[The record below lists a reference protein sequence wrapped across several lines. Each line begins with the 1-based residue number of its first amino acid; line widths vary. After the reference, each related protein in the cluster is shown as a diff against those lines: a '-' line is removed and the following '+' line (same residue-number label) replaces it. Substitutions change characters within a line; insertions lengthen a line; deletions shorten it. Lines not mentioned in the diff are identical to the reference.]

1 MISVS
6 DDFKK
11 AIKEN
16 DRRIYGYVDVKYQNK
31 SFDKVETQIPTRLDI
46 LSNNWLS
53 VNKKIVQ
60 KYATLENNY
69 TLLDGSFMVW
79 NENSLVENGYATQDI
94 FENINDN
101 TIIITNNSTTTSSKG
116 VSIYFKENL
125 PFNFNVTINFR
136 DGNSIIDE
144 VRNNQTYNYQYI
156 FTDEKV
162 INNVEIQI
170 LNVEFPKNRLRI
182 ASVDFNIGDVYEGE
196 ELISFDVTEE
206 LDLMIE
212 NLPINTCTI
221 NLNNYPNSHGE
232 SKFDV
237 ISPNSIVNYLDNN
250 TMIEPYIGV
259 LTEDNGVEYVPMGI
273 FYLSNWDS
281 NPEGNVTMN
290 GKSVLSKIEAM
301 TIPAKG
307 GFFAITMPDDLSDYL
322 TNNTPYNFSILNGY
336 YAFNNSELIISNL
349 MEYIKLLLVFNNIIV
364 WDENDYVI
372 RKFYV
377 DRYNTIGTKNINEN
391 SVDKISQKELLQDV
405 NYNTRST
412 IHQLNITYKSIS
424 QMGATQTE
432 TIINDTHTLLNAE
445 EYIWYKVSDNKR
457 IWDNNPVF
465 NYSVVSGSASASLV
479 DKNYYF
485 MVVKVT
491 GTIGSTIQITY
502 TNRTQNED
510 KVIKKSVTQISPTG
524 DNLDIDISSFGYAYP
539 EYLSL
544 IQKYYMKMDKPYK
557 VTSSTIGDPS
567 LEIGD
572 VVSIQTRYKNV
583 NNGYRNFII
592 TKQHFKFDG
601 GLTCELEGVGD

>member
-94 FENINDN
+94 FENINNN
-101 TIIITNNSTTTSSKG
+101 TIIITNNSTNTSSKG

-156 FTDEKV
+156 FTEEKV

-182 ASVDFNIGDVYEGE
+182 ASVDFNMGDVYEGE
-196 ELISFDVTEE
+196 ELLSFDVTEE

-237 ISPNSIVNYLDNN
+237 INPNSIVNYLDNN

-259 LTEDNGVEYVPMGI
+259 LTENSGVEYVPMGI

-307 GFFAITMPDDLSDYL
+307 GFFAITTPDDLSDYL

-336 YAFNNSELIISNL
+336 YAFNNNELIISNL

-364 WDENDYVI
+364 WNENDYVI

>member
-6 DDFKK
+6 DGFKK

-31 SFDKVETQIPTRLDI
+31 GFDKVETQIPTRLDI

-79 NENSLVENGYATQDI
+79 NENSLVENGYVTQDI
-94 FENINDN
+94 FEDINNN
-101 TIIITNNSTTTSSKG
+101 TIIITNNSISTSSKG

-125 PFNFNVTINFR
+125 PFNFNVTLNFR
-136 DGNSIIDE
+136 DGSSIVDE

-196 ELISFDVTEE
+196 ELLNFDVTEE

-237 ISPNSIVNYLDNN
+237 INPNSIVNYLDNN

-259 LTEDNGVEYVPMGI
+259 LTENNGVEYVPMGI

-307 GFFAITMPDDLSDYL
+307 GFFAITTPDDLSDYL

-336 YAFNNSELIISNL
+336 YAFNNNELIISNL

-524 DNLDIDISSFGYAYP
+524 DNLDIDISNFGYAYP

-544 IQKYYMKMDKPYK
+544 IQKYYMRMDKPYK
-557 VTSSTIGDPS
+557 ITSSTIGDPS

-583 NNGYRNFII
+583 NDGYRDFIV

>member
-182 ASVDFNIGDVYEGE
+182 ASVDFNMGDVYEGE
-196 ELISFDVTEE
+196 ELLSFDVTEE

-237 ISPNSIVNYLDNN
+237 INPNSIVNYLDNN

-259 LTEDNGVEYVPMGI
+259 LTENSGVEYVPMGI

-307 GFFAITMPDDLSDYL
+307 GFFAITTPDDLSDYL

-336 YAFNNSELIISNL
+336 YAFNNNELIISNL

-364 WDENDYVI
+364 WNENDYVI

>member
-182 ASVDFNIGDVYEGE
+182 ASVDFNMGDVYEGE
-196 ELISFDVTEE
+196 ELLSFDVTEE

-237 ISPNSIVNYLDNN
+237 INPNSIVNYLDNN

-259 LTEDNGVEYVPMGI
+259 LTENNGVEYVPMGI

-307 GFFAITMPDDLSDYL
+307 GFFAITTPDDLSDYL

-336 YAFNNSELIISNL
+336 YAFNNNELIISNL

-412 IHQLNITYKSIS
+412 IHQLNITYKSVS

-583 NNGYRNFII
+583 NDGYRDFIV

>member
-182 ASVDFNIGDVYEGE
+182 ASVDFNMGDVYEGE
-196 ELISFDVTEE
+196 ELLSFDVTEE

-237 ISPNSIVNYLDNN
+237 INPNSIVNYLDNN

-259 LTEDNGVEYVPMGI
+259 LTENNGVEYVPMGI

-307 GFFAITMPDDLSDYL
+307 GFFAITTPDDLSDYL

-336 YAFNNSELIISNL
+336 YAFNNNELIISSL

-364 WDENDYVI
+364 WNENDYVI

-583 NNGYRNFII
+583 NNGYRDFIV

>member
-6 DDFKK
+6 DGFKK

-79 NENSLVENGYATQDI
+79 NENSLVENGYVTQDI
-94 FENINDN
+94 FEDINNN
-101 TIIITNNSTTTSSKG
+101 TIIITNNSTTTPSKG

-196 ELISFDVTEE
+196 ELLSFDVTEE

-237 ISPNSIVNYLDNN
+237 INPNSIVNYLDNN

-307 GFFAITMPDDLSDYL
+307 GFFAITAPDDLSDYL

-336 YAFNNSELIISNL
+336 YAFNNNELIISNL

>member
-156 FTDEKV
+156 FIDEKV

-182 ASVDFNIGDVYEGE
+182 ASVDFNMGDVYEGE
-196 ELISFDVTEE
+196 ELLSFDVTEE

-237 ISPNSIVNYLDNN
+237 INPNSIVNYLDNN

-259 LTEDNGVEYVPMGI
+259 LTENNGVEYVPMGI

-307 GFFAITMPDDLSDYL
+307 GFFAITTPDDLSDYL

-336 YAFNNSELIISNL
+336 YAFNNNELIISSL

-364 WDENDYVI
+364 WNENDYVI

-583 NNGYRNFII
+583 NNGYRDFIV

>member
-6 DDFKK
+6 DGFKK

-79 NENSLVENGYATQDI
+79 NENSLVENGYVTQDI
-94 FENINDN
+94 FEDINNN
-101 TIIITNNSTTTSSKG
+101 TIIITNNSTTTPSKG

-125 PFNFNVTINFR
+125 PFNFNVTLNFR
-136 DGNSIIDE
+136 DGSSIIDE

-156 FTDEKV
+156 FTNEKV

-196 ELISFDVTEE
+196 ELLSFDVTEE

-237 ISPNSIVNYLDNN
+237 INPNSIVNYLDNN

-307 GFFAITMPDDLSDYL
+307 GFFAITAPDDLSDYL

-336 YAFNNSELIISNL
+336 YAFNNNELIISNL

-524 DNLDIDISSFGYAYP
+524 DNLDIDISNFGYAYP

-557 VTSSTIGDPS
+557 ITSSTIGDPS

-583 NNGYRNFII
+583 NDGYRDFIV
-592 TKQHFKFDG
+592 TKQHFEFDG

>member
-182 ASVDFNIGDVYEGE
+182 ASVDFNMGDVYEGE
-196 ELISFDVTEE
+196 ELLSFDVTEE

-237 ISPNSIVNYLDNN
+237 INPNSIVNYLDNN

-259 LTEDNGVEYVPMGI
+259 LTENNGVEYVPMGI

-307 GFFAITMPDDLSDYL
+307 GFFAITTPDDLSDYL

-336 YAFNNSELIISNL
+336 YVFNNSELIISNL

-583 NNGYRNFII
+583 NNGYRDFIV

>member
-94 FENINDN
+94 FENINNN
-101 TIIITNNSTTTSSKG
+101 TIIITNNSTNTSSKG

-182 ASVDFNIGDVYEGE
+182 ASVDFNMGDVYEGE
-196 ELISFDVTEE
+196 ELLSFDVTEE

-237 ISPNSIVNYLDNN
+237 INPNSIVNYLDNN

-259 LTEDNGVEYVPMGI
+259 LTENSGVEYVPMGI

-307 GFFAITMPDDLSDYL
+307 GFFAITTPDDLSDYL

-336 YAFNNSELIISNL
+336 YAFNNNELIISNL

-364 WDENDYVI
+364 WNENDYVI

>member
-94 FENINDN
+94 FENINNN
-101 TIIITNNSTTTSSKG
+101 TIIITNNSTNTSSKG

-156 FTDEKV
+156 FTEEKV

-196 ELISFDVTEE
+196 DLISFDVTEE

-221 NLNNYPNSHGE
+221 NLNNYPNSHRE

-237 ISPNSIVNYLDNN
+237 INPNSIVNYLDNN

-259 LTEDNGVEYVPMGI
+259 LTENNGVEYVPMGI

-307 GFFAITMPDDLSDYL
+307 GFFAITTPDDLSDYL

-336 YAFNNSELIISNL
+336 YAFNNNELIISNL

-364 WDENDYVI
+364 WNENDYVI

>member
-182 ASVDFNIGDVYEGE
+182 ASVDFNMGDVYEGE
-196 ELISFDVTEE
+196 ELLSFDVTEE

-237 ISPNSIVNYLDNN
+237 INPNSIVNYLDNN

-259 LTEDNGVEYVPMGI
+259 LTENNGVEYVPMGI

-307 GFFAITMPDDLSDYL
+307 GFFAINTPDDLSDYL

-336 YAFNNSELIISNL
+336 YAFNNNELIISNL

-412 IHQLNITYKSIS
+412 IHQLNITYKSVS